1 MIYHSISSQDKRE
14 HRVRQKLVVTAD
26 RPRLTVLRSN
36 QHISAQIINKDGQVL
51 CSYTSLALKK
61 AKGTKVELATQVGQK
76 LGELAKAKNVTQI
89 VFDRGGYKFHGRVK
103 ALAEG
108 VRQSGINF

>member
-1 MIYHSISSQDKRE
+1 MIYHALSSQDKRQ

-36 QHISAQIINKDGQVL
+36 QHISAQIIGKDGQVI
-51 CSYTSLALKK
+51 CAFGSAALKK
-61 AKGTKVELATQVGQK
+61 AKGTKVEIATQVGQK

-103 ALAEG
+103 ALAEA